1 VLHVRPAYTGLI
13 VAAGSIGGIVAGLLS
28 GALARWI
35 GSARIIW
42 VSMLGFGS
50 LALLLPLAE
59 PGWRLSLYAVGLL
72 GFSFSAVLY
81 NVAQVSYRQAIC
93 PPELLGRMNAA
104 VRWIVWGTL
113 PLGSLAG
120 GVLGTLIG
128 VRPALWVGVAGTWAA
143 GFWVL
148 FSPLRRMRD
157 VPTGPEPSEPAPG
170 EPVLGEP
177 VLGEPVLGEPVLG
190 EPVLGEP
197 VLGEPVLG
205 EPLPGGIVLDQAAA
219 EPARREH

>member
-1 VLHVRPAYTGLI
+1 
-13 VAAGSIGGIVAGLLS
+13 
-28 GALARWI
+28 
-35 GSARIIW
+35 
-42 VSMLGFGS
+42 
-50 LALLLPLAE
+50 
-59 PGWRLSLYAVGLL
+59 
-72 GFSFSAVLY
+72 
-81 NVAQVSYRQAIC
+81 
-93 PPELLGRMNAA
+93 MNAA

-128 VRPALWVGVAGTWAA
+128 VRPALWVGVAGSWAA

-157 VPTGPEPSEPAPG
+157 VPTGPEPSEPVLG
-170 EPVLGEP
+170 GPVLG
-177 VLGEPVLGEPVLG
+177 G
-190 EPVLGEP
+190 P

-219 EPARREH
+219 EPARGEHR